1 MPSFHPSDDLLM
13 DYAAGSL
20 SEPKAVLVA
29 THLALCPT
37 CRATVDAYESVGG
50 ALIESMNSDRVDSS
64 LRDSVLSQLD
74 EIEPERPTVMTREA
88 LAQVDLRVPEPLR
101 GYLGSGLDDLDWK
114 TRGRVGEWRILKDQA
129 SHTSR
134 LFRIK
139 AGAPM
144 PQHTH
149 DGTELTLVLAGGFTD
164 HGKHFLRGDV
174 ATADETIDHRPIADA
189 DEDCYCFAVTD
200 APLRLTG
207 TFSRFLNP
215 FIDM

>member
-1 MPSFHPSDDLLM
+1 MPSFHASDDLLM

-29 THLALCPT
+29 THLALCPA
-37 CRATVDAYESVGG
+37 CRATVGSYESIGG
-50 ALIESMNSDRVDSS
+50 ALIESISTDRVDTA
-64 LRDSVLSQLD
+64 LRDSVLAQLD
-74 EIEPERPTVMTREA
+74 DIEPEAPPMMTREA
-88 LAQVDLRVPEPLR
+88 LAQIDLRVPEPLR
-101 GYLGSGLDDLDWK
+101 GYLGAGLDDLDWK
-114 TRGRVGEWRILKDQA
+114 TRGRVGELRLIRDHA

-149 DGTELTLVLAGGFTD
+149 EGTELTLVLAGGFTD
-164 HGKHFLRGDV
+164 HDKHYLRGDV
-174 ATADETIDHRPIADA
+174 AAADETIDHRPIADA
-189 DEDCYCFAVTD
+189 GEDCYCFAVTD